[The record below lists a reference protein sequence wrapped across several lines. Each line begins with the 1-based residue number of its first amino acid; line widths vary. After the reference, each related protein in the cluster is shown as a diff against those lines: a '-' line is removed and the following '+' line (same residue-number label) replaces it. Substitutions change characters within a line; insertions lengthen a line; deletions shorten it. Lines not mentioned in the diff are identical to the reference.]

1 MADRTIRKT
10 RTGMVVSDK
19 MNQTVVVEVRST
31 LRHPLYGK
39 IQRRVAKYK
48 AHDENNEC
56 GTGDLVEITETRP
69 LSKTKRWRVSKV
81 LEKAK

>member
-1 MADRTIRKT
+1 
-10 RTGMVVSDK
+10 MVVSDK
-19 MNQTVVVEVRST
+19 MSKTVVVEVRST

-39 IQRRVAKYK
+39 TQRRVTKVK
-48 AHDENNEC
+48 AHDETNGC
-56 GTGDLVEITETRP
+56 GIGDLVEITETRP